1 MFSRVKPRKQE
12 RPPLTDEQLLNEAVS
27 ALARRS
33 RSESELKRHLQKK
46 LGPKASDA
54 GSRIQK
60 VIARMYEL
68 GYLSDQRL
76 ADSVVAWKQ
85 GQLHLGRRRV
95 TEELRKRGIQP
106 SLVESTVEQA
116 YAEVDE
122 LTLAKAFAE
131 KKRLKPPSDP
141 TDQKQTAKLLRALQR
156 AGFSLGT
163 CWKVV
168 KSLGSQVSLDGL
180 DESSSLSDADS

>member
-1 MFSRVKPRKQE
+1 MFSRAKPRTQ
-12 RPPLTDEQLLNEAVS
+12 PVPLSDEQLLNEAVS

-33 RSESELKRHLQKK
+33 RSESELRRHLQKK
-46 LGPKASDA
+46 LGRPDSDS
-54 GSRIQK
+54 GTRIQK

-95 TEELRKRGIQP
+95 TEELRKRGLPQ
-106 SLVESTVEQA
+106 SLVEHTVEQA
-116 YAEVDE
+116 YSEVDE
-122 LTLAKAFAE
+122 LTLARAFAE

-141 TDQKQTAKLLRALQR
+141 KDPKQTAKLLRVLQR

-168 KSLGSQVSLDGL
+168 KSLGSQAEPEGF
-180 DESSSLSDADS
+180 DESATLSDGEP